1 MAIKNLGKKELEYLI
16 IGATIFGTGGGGDPE
31 EGLKTLL
38 KDLEEGRKISII
50 DPKDVKDDALT
61 VCAYFAGTIAPP
73 SKEVLEKI
81 SKLPRIS
88 ESPVVAAV
96 RLLEEYVGEKSQAI
110 LPAEIGGGNTAEALH
125 VAALLGLPAIDGDL
139 CGRSLPEIVQ
149 STYYVFGIPITPLSV
164 VDPFGNSLIITKI
177 IDDTYV
183 DTIVRPITVAAGGHV
198 GVADHPVKGEVM
210 KKTIVTNTLTKSI
223 ELGKAV
229 TEAVKRG
236 EDPIEAI
243 IKFTD
248 GFLLFKG
255 IVKSNE
261 WEDKEGFMYGTSTI
275 EGIDEYSGST
285 MKIWYKNEN
294 LMAWRDGKVVAT
306 CPDLICVVD
315 SETGHGITND
325 KLSKGM
331 KVTVIGIKAPEVWR
345 TEKGLKVLSPK
356 YFGFKEEYIP
366 IEKLQ
371 K

>member
-1 MAIKNLGKKELEYLI
+1 MSVQYLGKEELEYLI
-16 IGATIFGTGGGGDPE
+16 KGATILGTGGGGDPE
-31 EGLKTLL
+31 KGLKTLF
-38 KDLEEGRKISII
+38 KDLEEGKKISII
-50 DPKDVKDDALT
+50 DPRDVKDDALT
-61 VCAYFAGTIAPP
+61 ICAYFAGTIAPP
-73 SKEVLEKI
+73 SKEVLERI

-96 RLLEEYVGEKSQAI
+96 KVLEEYVGERSQAI
-110 LPAEIGGGNTAEALH
+110 LPVEIGGGNTAEALH

-139 CGRSLPEIVQ
+139 CGRSLPELVH
-149 STYYVFGIPITPLSV
+149 STYYVFGVPITPLSV

-183 DTIVRPITVAAGGHV
+183 DTIVRPIAVAAGGVV

-210 KKTIVTNTLTKSI
+210 KKTIITNTLTKSI

-229 TEAVKRG
+229 SEAVKRG

-243 IKFTD
+243 IKTTN

-261 WEDKEGFMYGTSTI
+261 WEDKGGFMYGTSTI
-275 EGIDEYSGST
+275 EGVDKYSGST

-294 LMAWRDGKVVAT
+294 LMAWKDNKVAAT

-315 SETGHGITND
+315 SETGEGITND

-331 KVTVIGIKAPEVWR
+331 KVTVIGMKAPEAWR

-356 YFGFKEEYIP
+356 HFGFEEEYVP
-366 IEKLQ
+366 IEKLY
-371 K
+371 